1 MNIIEVD
8 EQIVRGIINKDKN
21 ALVMLIDSYGS
32 LIKSIVGY
40 HLSVLKPYQEE
51 CINDVLL
58 SVWQNIKKFDSSKN
72 SLKNWIGAI
81 CKYKC
86 IDYKRKHYR
95 EISLYEELDENIPD
109 NEDKL
114 ESILDSEVNSL
125 LEGLTAGDREL
136 FYRHYI
142 LGEKVEQI
150 AEQTSNKPSILYN
163 RLSRGR
169 KKLRQIL
176 QRSEF

>member
-1 MNIIEVD
+1 MNIIELD

-21 ALVMLIDSYGS
+21 ALALLVDTYGS

-40 HLSVLKPYQEE
+40 HLSSLKLYQEE

-58 SVWQNIKKFDSSKN
+58 SIWQNMKRFDKSKN

-86 IDYKRKHYR
+86 IDYKRKYCR
-95 EISLYEELDENIPD
+95 EICFAELDENIPD
-109 NEDKL
+109 DKYEF
-114 ESILDSEVNSL
+114 ESILNSEIDSL
-125 LEGLTAGDREL
+125 LEGLDPRDREL

-142 LGEKVEQI
+142 LGENIEHIAAQI
-150 AEQTSNKPSILYN
+150 SKAPSILYN

-169 KKLRQIL
+169 RKLRQIL
-176 QRSEF
+176 QRSGY